1 MSVGSKITEYRKKS
15 GITSRDLATTLSITP
30 ATMSRYESGKILSI
44 PSEMLEKISSAL
56 NCSVSDLIQDDSNYA
71 YLKGEKTKKRN
82 SSSLSHEEEF
92 LLKGYYG
99 LSPQLQAAVRQI
111 CETGISN

>member
-1 MSVGSKITEYRKKS
+1 MSVGSKITEYRKKA
-15 GITSRDLATTLSITP
+15 GFTSRDLAAILSITP
-30 ATMSRYESGKILSI
+30 ATMSRYENGKILSI
-44 PSEMLEKISSAL
+44 PSEMLEKISASL

-71 YLKGEKTKKRN
+71 YLKDEKARKRKT
-82 SSSLSHEEEF
+82 SSRNQEEEY

-111 CETGISN
+111 CETGISD